1 MPCISGLVFC
11 RNPLGLLHMTFDV
24 AVGLDHFCP
33 LPSRPHD
40 RAGLF
45 GAASPSIEREKVN

>member
-1 MPCISGLVFC
+1 MSGLVIC
-11 RNPLGLLHMTFDV
+11 CVLLGLIYMTFDV
-24 AVGLDHFCP
+24 VVGLDHLCP

>member
-1 MPCISGLVFC
+1 MPCTSGLVIC
-11 RNPLGLLHMTFDV
+11 CVVLGLIHMTFDV
-24 AVGLDHFCP
+24 AVGLDHLCP